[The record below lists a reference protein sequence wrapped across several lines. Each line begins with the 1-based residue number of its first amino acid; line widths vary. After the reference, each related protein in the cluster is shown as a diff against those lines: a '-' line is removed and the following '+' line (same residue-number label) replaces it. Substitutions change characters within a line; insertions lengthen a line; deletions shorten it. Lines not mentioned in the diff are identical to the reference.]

1 MPRNGS
7 GIYGP
12 PPGTAAVPN
21 TTIESAD
28 YNAVVADMS
37 QALTESVNVGGT
49 VPFQANQSMGNNKL
63 IAMAPGTAAGDSVNL
78 AQAQSAIVAHATS
91 VGGTADA
98 ITASF
103 SPAFAAYVAKMR
115 FRFTALG
122 SSTVA
127 SPTVNVDGLGAK
139 TIKKL
144 NSVPLAIGDIGGVG
158 QVCDC
163 VYNGTDVILLN
174 PALAPGDRANTFTAK
189 QTFNGPVVKGTIIL
203 ADAATIAWDLSTGA
217 DFQVTI
223 TSNRTLGAFTN
234 GTVGQ
239 EGILRVIQDGTGG
252 WTLNLA
258 NAVYDFWGPS
268 IENIARGVN
277 EETVYEYK
285 VISAGSMFLRRK
297 GATSIGGP
305 GRDLLATF
313 TASNSATIDIVLT
326 KWLQL
331 YDRFEIDFD
340 QVLAATDNAELWLRT
355 STDGGATY
363 AASASSYQWRFDRV
377 RNNVGDSNSS
387 GGDIRIN
394 LISNDVTT
402 GLSNVAGET
411 AEGTV
416 KIYSPAVA
424 TAPRK
429 ITWELINYPANA
441 GSAFNFVHGVGIRDT
456 NADVDAIRF
465 LLSSGNI
472 TSGDFRLFGVRK

>member
-49 VPFQANQSMGNNKL
+49 TPFQANQSMGNNKL

-103 SPAFAAYVAKMR
+103 SPAFTAYAAKMR

-122 SSTVA
+122 SSTVV
-127 SPTVNVDGLGAK
+127 SPIVNVDGLGAK
-139 TIKKL
+139 MIKKL
-144 NSVPLAIGDIGGVG
+144 NSVPLAIGDIGGAG
-158 QVCDC
+158 HVCDC
-163 VYNGTDVILLN
+163 IYDGADVLLLN
-174 PALAPGDRANTFTAK
+174 PALIAGDRANTFTAK
-189 QTFNGPVVKGTIIL
+189 QTFNGPVVKGATAL
-203 ADAATIAWDLSTGA
+203 TDATTIAWDLSTGA
-217 DFQVTI
+217 DFRVTI
-223 TSNRTLGAFTN
+223 TSNRTLGPFTN

-239 EGILRVIQDGTGG
+239 EGTFTIAQDGTGG
-252 WTLNLA
+252 WSLNLG
-258 NAVYDFWGPS
+258 NAVYHFWGPS
-268 IENIARGVN
+268 IENIARGAN

-313 TASNSATIDIVLT
+313 TASSSATIDIVLS
-326 KWLQL
+326 KWLSL
-331 YDRFEIDFD
+331 YDRFEIDFED
-340 QVLAATDNAELWLRT
+340 VQAASNNAAFHLRT
-355 STDGGATY
+355 STNGGATY
-363 AASASSYQWRFDRV
+363 DSGSSDYKWVWERLKVGTHDINASS
-377 RNNVGDSNSS
+377 GD
-387 GGDIRIN
+387 DKIVM
-394 LISNDVTT
+394 ISNDDSQ
-402 GLSNVAGET
+402 GLSNVVGET
-411 AEGTV
+411 AAGTV
-416 KIYSPAVA
+416 DLNNPRASAPAKVSWR
-424 TAPRK
+424 TIHVPD
-429 ITWELINYPANA
+429 NA
-441 GSAFNFVHGVGIRDT
+441 ASFIDRYDGVGVRSAAA
-456 NADVDAIRF
+456 NVDAVRLFPSI
-465 LLSSGNI
+465 GNI
-472 TSGDFRLFGVRK
+472 TSGDFRLFGVRN